1 MNKSKIKKVTLSKE
15 TLHRLETQTMELRYV
30 NAGNTGP
37 SCTPYKGCTIG
48 GWDCTWGE
56 CG

>member
-1 MNKSKIKKVTLSKE
+1 MNKGKIKKVTLSKE